1 MYDYNNKSNGKQV
14 KECQQVSGLTSVCN
28 SVTDSMDMN
37 LSKLQ
42 EMVKEGI
49 LARYSPFGHKGS
61 DTT

>member
-1 MYDYNNKSNGKQV
+1 MIIITKAMESRSKSVNK
-14 KECQQVSGLTSVCN
+14 VSGLTSVCN

>member
-1 MYDYNNKSNGKQV
+1 MIITKAMESKSNSVNK
-14 KECQQVSGLTSVCN
+14 VSGLTSVCN
-28 SVTDSMDMN
+28 SITDSMDMN

-49 LARYSPFGHKGS
+49 LARYSPSGHKGS

>member
-1 MYDYNNKSNGKQV
+1 MESRSKSVNK
-14 KECQQVSGLTSVCN
+14 VSGLTSVCN